1 MSKKDMKKEGAVLR
15 VRNLHIH
22 LDEHMETTNYFGKED
37 APCCCGCRDGV
48 CGCQGEEVEID
59 LDELAV
65 EIARETGIE
74 TGIVKKVL
82 TAEESILEK
91 MGVVEVV
98 EEETTGDDPQEVGS
112 AAQEEHTAE
121 DGHTAQESRK
131 QEGSTP
137 DFLEKEFPEMLGQ
150 LLGGAIL
157 MGIMESVLPEGMRP
171 GKKPETGGTGHGK
184 DRK

>member
-1 MSKKDMKKEGAVLR
+1 MSKKDMKKEAVILR

-22 LDEHMETTNYFGKED
+22 LDEHMETTNHFEKED
-37 APCCCGCRDGV
+37 TPCC

-59 LDELAV
+59 LDELAA
-65 EIARETGIE
+65 ELAGETGIE
-74 TGIVKKVL
+74 MSIVKKVL
-82 TAEESILEK
+82 AAEERILEK

-98 EEETTGDDPQEVGS
+98 EGETTEDDPQETDS
-112 AAQEEHTAE
+112 ETQEEHTA
-121 DGHTAQESRK
+121 QESHK
-131 QEGSTP
+131 PESSAS
-137 DFLEKEFPEMLGQ
+137 DFLENEFPEMLGQ

-171 GKKPETGGTGHGK
+171 GKKSETGGLGHGK

>member
-1 MSKKDMKKEGAVLR
+1 MSKKDMKKEAVILR

-22 LDEHMETTNYFGKED
+22 LDEHMETTNHFEKED
-37 APCCCGCRDGV
+37 TPCCCGCQDGV
-48 CGCQGEEVEID
+48 CGCQGEDVEID

-65 EIARETGIE
+65 ESAGETGIE

-82 TAEESILEK
+82 AAEERILEK

-98 EEETTGDDPQEVGS
+98 EEETTEDEPQETDS
-112 AAQEEHTAE
+112 ETQEK
-121 DGHTAQESRK
+121 HTAQES
-131 QEGSTP
+131 QPEGSAS
-137 DFLEKEFPEMLGQ
+137 DFLENEFPEMLGQ

-171 GKKPETGGTGHGK
+171 GKKSETGGLDHGK

>member
-1 MSKKDMKKEGAVLR
+1 MSKKDMKKEAVVLR

-22 LDEHMETTNYFGKED
+22 LDEHMETTNHFGKED
-37 APCCCGCRDGV
+37 ASCCCGCRDGV

-59 LDELAV
+59 LDELAG
-65 EIARETGIE
+65 EIAGETGIE

-82 TAEESILEK
+82 ASEERILER

-98 EEETTGDDPQEVGS
+98 EEEIAEEEDGPQESGD
-112 AAQEEHTAE
+112 AAQDEHI
-121 DGHTAQESRK
+121 AQESHK
-131 QEGSTP
+131 PESSAP

>member
-1 MSKKDMKKEGAVLR
+1 MSKKDMKKEAVILR

-22 LDEHMETTNYFGKED
+22 LDEHMETTNHFEKED
-37 APCCCGCRDGV
+37 TPCCCGCQDGV
-48 CGCQGEEVEID
+48 CGCQGEDVEID
-59 LDELAV
+59 LDELAA
-65 EIARETGIE
+65 EIAGETGIE
-74 TGIVKKVL
+74 MGIVKKVL
-82 TAEESILEK
+82 AAEERILEK

-98 EEETTGDDPQEVGS
+98 ERETTEDDPQETDS
-112 AAQEEHTAE
+112 ETQEEHTAE

>member
-22 LDEHMETTNYFGKED
+22 LDEHMETTNHFEKED
-37 APCCCGCRDGV
+37 APCC

-59 LDELAV
+59 LDELAA
-65 EIARETGIE
+65 EIAGETGIE

-82 TAEESILEK
+82 AAEERILEK

-98 EEETTGDDPQEVGS
+98 EEETTEDDPQEIDS
-112 AAQEEHTAE
+112 ETQEEHT
-121 DGHTAQESRK
+121 TQESHK
-131 QEGSTP
+131 
-137 DFLEKEFPEMLGQ
+137 PE
-150 LLGGAIL
+150 GGAIL

-171 GKKPETGGTGHGK
+171 GKKSETGGLDHGK